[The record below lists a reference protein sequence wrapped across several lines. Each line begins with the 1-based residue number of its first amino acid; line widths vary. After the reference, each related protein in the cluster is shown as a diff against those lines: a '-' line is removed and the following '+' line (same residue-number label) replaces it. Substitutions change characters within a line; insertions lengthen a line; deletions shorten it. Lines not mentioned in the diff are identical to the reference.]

1 MQNELSVLLL
11 ITASVMI
18 TCVVISYGV
27 GIVQTTL
34 NIKDSP
40 ELAKITAIQ
49 QSIMNQTE
57 ALQSQTGLLGTNQ
70 TLP

>member
-1 MQNELSVLLL
+1 MQTELSVLLL

-34 NIKDSP
+34 NTKELP
-40 ELAKITAIQ
+40 ELDRIEALQ
-49 QSIMNQTE
+49 RSLMNQTD
-57 ALQSQTGLLGTNQ
+57 ALQNQTGLLETNQ
-70 TLP
+70 TSP

>member
-11 ITASVMI
+11 ISASVMI
-18 TCVVISYGV
+18 TCIVISYGV

-34 NIKDSP
+34 NTKDLP
-40 ELAKITAIQ
+40 ELEKLTAIQ
-49 QSIMNQTE
+49 KSIMNQTE
-57 ALQSQTGLLGTNQ
+57 TLQSQTGLLETNQ